1 MKEPTATL
9 ARSITWASSKQTY
22 YTARLM
28 VDRDLVDD
36 FCRAYAYFRWAD
48 DVIDVSSR
56 SVEERISFVGRQRAL
71 IDQLYR
77 NERPDDLAP
86 EEEIVAD
93 LISHDRGESSGLQSF
108 IRNMFAII
116 EFDAFRKDRLI
127 SQCELTWY
135 TERLAESVTDGLLYF
150 IGNGHPYPLSDD
162 RYLAVTAAHIAHLL
176 RDVVQ
181 DVADGFINIPREYL
195 EAHGIGP
202 EEFNSAPFRAWVR
215 GQVTQARQCFREG
228 TRYLDDLAVLRS
240 RIVGRWYCARF
251 EAVLDTIERD
261 GYILRAAYNERRKL
275 SAWLNMAWLG
285 VSVTLQ
291 HIARRDLRGTRNPQR
306 LELESH
312 DR

>member
-1 MKEPTATL
+1 M
-9 ARSITWASSKQTY
+9 
-22 YTARLM
+22 
-28 VDRDLVDD
+28 
-36 FCRAYAYFRWAD
+36 
-48 DVIDVSSR
+48 
-56 SVEERISFVGRQRAL
+56 
-71 IDQLYR
+71 
-77 NERPDDLAP
+77 
-86 EEEIVAD
+86 
-93 LISHDRGESSGLQSF
+93 
-108 IRNMFAII
+108 
-116 EFDAFRKDRLI
+116 
-127 SQCELTWY
+127 
-135 TERLAESVTDGLLYF
+135 
-150 IGNGHPYPLSDD
+150 
-162 RYLAVTAAHIAHLL
+162 
-176 RDVVQ
+176 
-181 DVADGFINIPREYL
+181 
-195 EAHGIGP
+195 
-202 EEFNSAPFRAWVR
+202 R